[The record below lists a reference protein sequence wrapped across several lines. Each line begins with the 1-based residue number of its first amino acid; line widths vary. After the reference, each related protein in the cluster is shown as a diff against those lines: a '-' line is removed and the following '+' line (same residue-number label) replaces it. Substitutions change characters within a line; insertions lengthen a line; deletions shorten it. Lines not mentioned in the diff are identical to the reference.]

1 MELNHVGTR
10 TLKTTRLLLR
20 PFCLS
25 DAQAMFDNWASDSDV
40 TKFMMWP
47 THKSVEVTQNIL
59 QSWMPLYE
67 KPDYYHWVI
76 TLDSVPIGTVGL
88 FILNEKAGVGDLGY
102 CLSKKWWK
110 HGIMSEA
117 VQAVIDF
124 AFETV
129 GFERIEAHH
138 SVDNPGSG
146 GVMKKCGMLYEGHMR
161 KKYLSTRGVFEDCD
175 LYAILKED
183 WERNKKLPHHVGTQ
197 TLITKRLILRKF
209 TPEDEEAMFE
219 HVSQLPKT
227 SPFSSDQPS
236 YSRREAYQLFQ
247 QYILSQYKHP
257 DFYRWCICV
266 GETFVGNITLTMLSD
281 TARTA
286 EIGYTINESW
296 RGKGIATEAVQA
308 VLDFAFGTICLNRIE
323 AHYAVDNVASG
334 AVLKKC
340 GMLYEGHMR
349 QKYLSIRGV
358 FEDCDSYAIL
368 KEDWQKKKQL

>member
-10 TLKTTRLLLR
+10 TLKTTRLVLR
-20 PFCLS
+20 PFYLS

-59 QSWMPLYE
+59 ESWMPLYE
-67 KPDYYHWVI
+67 KPDYYHWAI

-129 GFERIEAHH
+129 GFKRIEAHH

-161 KKYLSTRGVFEDCD
+161 
-175 LYAILKED
+175 
-183 WERNKKLPHHVGTQ
+183 
-197 TLITKRLILRKF
+197 
-209 TPEDEEAMFE
+209 
-219 HVSQLPKT
+219 
-227 SPFSSDQPS
+227 
-236 YSRREAYQLFQ
+236 
-247 QYILSQYKHP
+247 
-257 DFYRWCICV
+257 
-266 GETFVGNITLTMLSD
+266 
-281 TARTA
+281 
-286 EIGYTINESW
+286 
-296 RGKGIATEAVQA
+296 
-308 VLDFAFGTICLNRIE
+308 
-323 AHYAVDNVASG
+323 
-334 AVLKKC
+334 
-340 GMLYEGHMR
+340 
-349 QKYLSIRGV
+349 QKYLSMRGI

-368 KEDWQKKKQL
+368 KGDWLQKKKQL

>member
-1 MELNHVGTR
+1 
-10 TLKTTRLLLR
+10 
-20 PFCLS
+20 
-25 DAQAMFDNWASDSDV
+25 
-40 TKFMMWP
+40 
-47 THKSVEVTQNIL
+47 
-59 QSWMPLYE
+59 
-67 KPDYYHWVI
+67 
-76 TLDSVPIGTVGL
+76 
-88 FILNEKAGVGDLGY
+88 
-102 CLSKKWWK
+102 
-110 HGIMSEA
+110 
-117 VQAVIDF
+117 
-124 AFETV
+124 
-129 GFERIEAHH
+129 
-138 SVDNPGSG
+138 
-146 GVMKKCGMLYEGHMR
+146 MKKCGMLYEGHMR

-219 HVSQLPKT
+219 YVSQLPKT

-236 YSRREAYQLFQ
+236 YSRREAHQLFQ

-349 QKYLSIRGV
+349 QKYLSMRGA

>member
-10 TLKTTRLLLR
+10 TLKTTRLVLR

-59 QSWMPLYE
+59 ESWMPLYE

-227 SPFSSDQPS
+227 SPFSSDQPL
-236 YSRREAYQLFQ
+236 YSR
-247 QYILSQYKHP
+247 
-257 DFYRWCICV
+257 
-266 GETFVGNITLTMLSD
+266 
-281 TARTA
+281 
-286 EIGYTINESW
+286 
-296 RGKGIATEAVQA
+296 
-308 VLDFAFGTICLNRIE
+308 
-323 AHYAVDNVASG
+323 
-334 AVLKKC
+334 
-340 GMLYEGHMR
+340 
-349 QKYLSIRGV
+349 
-358 FEDCDSYAIL
+358 
-368 KEDWQKKKQL
+368 